1 MYSNEKAKQILT
13 LALEI
18 EGLALLIQR
27 RGDLVNPEVN
37 YILRDKAS
45 SLHSLTEEMAGSSCD
60 PVSSDAIA
68 PEESSDDGGCS
79 QAAAPCGSM
88 AETSVESDDSAI
100 AVSAV
105 GEEAADSNVA
115 ETAEERPTAQVAV
128 SSPVA
133 ESNPQHVQPVFTL
146 NDRFRF
152 IRELFKGNSQD
163 FNDTLKQLSSM
174 TSADEVVEYLTEDLC
189 LDPENQDVADFTAIV
204 TQRLD

>member
-79 QAAAPCGSM
+79 QAAAPSGSM

-115 ETAEERPTAQVAV
+115 A

-133 ESNPQHVQPVFTL
+133 ENNPQHVQPVFTL

-204 TQRLD
+204 TQRFD

>member
-37 YILRDKAS
+37 NILRDKAS
-45 SLHSLTEEMAGSSCD
+45 SLLSLTEEMAGSSCN
-60 PVSSDAIA
+60 PVTFHATA
-68 PEESSDDGGCS
+68 LEESSDDSGCTH
-79 QAAAPCGSM
+79 AAAPCGSM
-88 AETSVESDDSAI
+88 AETSVESDDSAV
-100 AVSAV
+100 AVSAL
-105 GEEAADSNVA
+105 EEEVADSNAA
-115 ETAEERPTAQVAV
+115 EAAEDLPAAHAAAP
-128 SSPVA
+128 SPVA
-133 ESNPQHVQPVFTL
+133 ESNQHVQPVFTL

-152 IRELFKGNSQD
+152 IREIFKGNSQD

-174 TSADEVVEYLTEDLC
+174 TSADEVVEYLTDDLC

-204 TQRLD
+204 TQRFD

>member
-88 AETSVESDDSAI
+88 AETSVES
-100 AVSAV
+100 
-105 GEEAADSNVA
+105 
-115 ETAEERPTAQVAV
+115 AQLPL

-204 TQRLD
+204 TQRFD